1 MKPEIIMVSLTD
13 AVSKMDIDG
22 GNPGS
27 TVLSKMYLV
36 LQGVRFPHLRLRY
49 IRIQSVAFPV

>member
-1 MKPEIIMVSLTD
+1 MKSEIAMVSLTG

-22 GNPGS
+22 INPGS
-27 TVLSKMYLV
+27 TIPSKMYLV

-49 IRIQSVAFPV
+49 I